1 METEVE
7 TTAEADVVDVADVAD
22 EVDEEDLQPEV
33 QLEVHNQPASSA

>member
-22 EVDEEDLQPEV
+22 KEDLQPEV